1 MLILIGFD
9 NLGESLDRKQVFTKA
24 AGDRGAGIIG
34 FSVAQFAN
42 RRSKYAGTLAVTSA
56 LKKRSPFRS
65 TILHADDL
73 RGSPS
78 SLY

>member
-42 RRSKYAGTLAVTSA
+42 RRSKYAGTLAFTSA
-56 LKKRSPFRS
+56 LKRSPFRS